1 LSNTA
6 NGILGAAQN
15 QASAKNKVGYAKTA
29 GTVPKNGDFA
39 STVANLA
46 GRGGE
51 GGRKGANL
59 SIQTAGAA
67 ARSVPAE
74 QTGDTRVRT
83 SSSNLP
89 GIAEALR
96 RAGAE
101 VAEKAAVR
109 SDELAGLKIPTGKA
123 VPGDALPGDAKPDR
137 AVPTDAVPGEKAVAA
152 AGGKA
157 DVDSSAKAAA
167 RRDADPIDPIAKT
180 DKILG
185 EKVPVFQDLADKSA
199 EKLPTETQGRVKN
212 EPADLKSDEAADV
225 EAGAAPDTGN
235 AVDVGNL
242 LALLAAPNAAAQA
255 MTNGQAIAAAA
266 GGQTGDEQPD
276 GKAADLVDIHA
287 DVASVL
293 ADDAAHADAA
303 AVDMAATK
311 SESDADQLFRL
322 IRADG
327 KGRDVDMSISADG
340 ERATV
345 RDANPTGP
353 KGETVTV
360 VDARRYIGLASTG
373 NSAAVTTALTHDPS
387 WAASLSSTG
396 SLLQPHEAMTGKV
409 VNTLKIQMHPIE
421 LGLVTATLRL
431 HGDTLVVSLQVQT
444 GEAYRQLSE
453 DQDAMVKALRDQGFA
468 VDQVSV
474 QFTPADRG
482 AETQQGDGQSPQP
495 QPQFSSQPQARE
507 GGNGRQGAEGQA
519 ARSFA
524 REEASHEGNTSDN
537 AAGLAGNQ
545 SLRSGGVY
553 L

>member
-101 VAEKAAVR
+101 GAEKAAVR

-137 AVPTDAVPGEKAVAA
+137 AVPIDAVPGEKAVAIS
-152 AGGKA
+152 GGKA
-157 DVDSSAKAAA
+157 DVDSGTKAAT
-167 RRDADPIDPIAKT
+167 RRDGDPIAKT
-180 DKILG
+180 DKILD
-185 EKVPVFQDLADKSA
+185 EKVPVFHDLADKSA
-199 EKLPTETQGRVKN
+199 ERLPAETQGRVKN
-212 EPADLKSDEAADV
+212 EPTDRKSDKAADV
-225 EAGAAPDTGN
+225 EAGALPDTGN

-242 LALLAAPNAAAQA
+242 LALLAAPNAAAQV
-255 MTNGQAIAAAA
+255 MTNGQAIAVAAAA
-266 GGQTGDEQPD
+266 GGQTGDEQPN

-287 DVASVL
+287 DVSSAL

-327 KGRDVDMSISADG
+327 KGRDVDMSISVDG
-340 ERATV
+340 ERTTV

-373 NSAAVTTALTHDPS
+373 NSAAVTTALTQDPS

-482 AETQQGDGQSPQP
+482 ADAQQGDGQSQQQ

-507 GGNGRQGAEGQA
+507 GGNGRQSGDGQA
-519 ARSFA
+519 ARSFS

-537 AAGLAGNQ
+537 AAGVAGSQ

>member
-1 LSNTA
+1 MSNTA
-6 NGILGAAQN
+6 NGILGAAPHLT
-15 QASAKNKVGYAKTA
+15 SAKNKAGHAKTA
-29 GTVPKNGDFA
+29 ETAPKSGDFA

-59 SIQTAGAA
+59 SIPASVTA
-67 ARSVPAE
+67 ARSISAE
-74 QTGDTRVRT
+74 QTGDTRIRT
-83 SSSNLP
+83 SNSSLP
-89 GIAEALR
+89 AIAEVLR

-101 VAEKAAVR
+101 KAADKAAAT
-109 SDELAGLKIPTGKA
+109 SDELAGLKA
-123 VPGDALPGDAKPDR
+123 EPGETVRGNAA
-137 AVPTDAVPGEKAVAA
+137 PGEKAAA
-152 AGGKA
+152 ETGGKTTGGKA
-157 DVDSSAKAAA
+157 DADSGTKTAAQASA
-167 RRDADPIDPIAKT
+167 RPDADPIAKT
-180 DKILG
+180 DKAFD
-185 EKVPVFQDLADKSA
+185 EKPVAFHDLADKPG
-199 EKLPTETQGRVKN
+199 EKSRTETQGKTKA
-212 EPADLKSDEAADV
+212 ESTDLKSDKVPDADA
-225 EAGAAPDTGN
+225 EAGAVPDTGST
-235 AVDVGNL
+235 ADVGNL
-242 LALLAAPNAAAQA
+242 LALLTAPNAVAQVVA
-255 MTNGQAIAAAA
+255 NGQAAAA
-266 GGQTGDEQPD
+266 GGQNGDEQPD
-276 GKAADLVDIHA
+276 GEVKGRIDAHGD
-287 DVASVL
+287 ASSAL
-293 ADDAAHADAA
+293 ADGAHADAA
-303 AVDMAATK
+303 AVETAAAK
-311 SESDADQLFRL
+311 SESDTDQLFRL

-340 ERATV
+340 ERTAV
-345 RDANPTGP
+345 RDANPTGA

-373 NSAAVTTALTHDPS
+373 NSAAVTTALTQDPS

-431 HGDTLVVSLQVQT
+431 HGDELTVSLQVQT
-444 GEAYRQLSE
+444 AEAYRQLSD

-474 QFTPADRG
+474 QFTPADRNSG
-482 AETQQGDGQSPQP
+482 TQQGDGQSQQQQQ

-524 REEASHEGNTSDN
+524 REEASHEGTTSDN
-537 AAGLAGNQ
+537 AAGLAGGQ

>member
-1 LSNTA
+1 MSNTA

-15 QASAKNKVGYAKTA
+15 QASAKNKVGYAKAA
-29 GTVPKNGDFA
+29 GTVPKTGEFA

-59 SIQTAGAA
+59 SIQSAGAA
-67 ARSVPAE
+67 ARSASTE
-74 QTGDTRVRT
+74 QTGDTRIRT

-89 GIAEALR
+89 AIAEALR
-96 RAGAE
+96 RTGAE
-101 VAEKAAVR
+101 GAEKAAAR
-109 SDELAGLKIPTGKA
+109 SDELAGLKALPGEAVPSDAMPEYA
-123 VPGDALPGDAKPDR
+123 VPGDA
-137 AVPTDAVPGEKAVAA
+137 VSGEKAMAA
-152 AGGKA
+152 AGAKA
-157 DVDSSAKAAA
+157 DVDGGTKASM
-167 RRDADPIDPIAKT
+167 RREAGPIDPTAKT
-180 DKILG
+180 DKILD
-185 EKVPVFQDLADKSA
+185 EKAPVFHGLADKPG
-199 EKLPTETQGRVKN
+199 EKLPAETQGRVKN
-212 EPADLKSDEAADV
+212 ESTDLKSDKAADA
-225 EAGAAPDTGN
+225 EAGAVPDTGN

-242 LALLAAPNAAAQA
+242 LALLAAPNAAMQV

-266 GGQTGDEQPD
+266 GGQTGDGQPG
-276 GKAADLVDIHA
+276 GKAADLIDTHA
-287 DVASVL
+287 DVSSAL

-303 AVDMAATK
+303 AVDMAAAK

-327 KGRDVDMSISADG
+327 KGRDVDMSISTNG

-373 NSAAVTTALTHDPS
+373 NSAAVTTALTQDPS

-474 QFTPADRG
+474 QLTPADRG
-482 AETQQGDGQSPQP
+482 ADTQQGDGQSQ
-495 QPQFSSQPQARE
+495 QQQSQFSSQPQARE
-507 GGNGRQGAEGQA
+507 GGNGRQGGEGQA
-519 ARSFA
+519 ARHFA
-524 REEASHEGNTSDN
+524 REEASHEGNKSDN
-537 AAGLAGNQ
+537 AAGLAGSQ

>member
-15 QASAKNKVGYAKTA
+15 QASAKNKVGYAKSA
-29 GTVPKNGDFA
+29 GTVPKSGDFA
-39 STVANLA
+39 NAVANLA
-46 GRGGE
+46 GRGNE

-67 ARSVPAE
+67 ARSVQAE
-74 QTGDTRVRT
+74 QAGEARVRA

-96 RAGAE
+96 RAAGVE
-101 VAEKAAVR
+101 GAEKAAAK
-109 SDELAGLKIPTGKA
+109 SDELAGLKT
-123 VPGDALPGDAKPDR
+123 
-137 AVPTDAVPGEKAVAA
+137 VPGEVLSDETMPHDAVRGDAAPGDVVPGENAA
-152 AGGKA
+152 AGTNGKA
-157 DVDSSAKAAA
+157 DADSGTKTAAQTFTKFG
-167 RRDADPIDPIAKT
+167 ADPVAKT
-180 DKILG
+180 DRVSH
-185 EKVPVFQDLADKSA
+185 ENAPVFRDLA
-199 EKLPTETQGRVKN
+199 EKPRTETQDKTKS
-212 EPADLKSDEAADV
+212 EPADVKSDKAADV
-225 EAGAAPDTGN
+225 EAGAAPDAGST
-235 AVDVGNL
+235 VDVGNL
-242 LALLAAPNAAAQA
+242 LALLAAPNAAAQV

-266 GGQTGDEQPD
+266 AAGGQTGGEQPD
-276 GKAADLVDIHA
+276 GKAVDLIDTHA
-287 DVASVL
+287 DVSSAL

-303 AVDMAATK
+303 AVDMAAVK

-340 ERATV
+340 ERAAV

-373 NSAAVTTALTHDPS
+373 NSAAVTTALTQDPS

-396 SLLQPHEAMTGKV
+396 GLRPAHEAMTGKV

-431 HGDTLVVSLQVQT
+431 HGDELTVSLQVQT
-444 GEAYRQLSE
+444 AEAYRQLSD

-474 QFTPADRG
+474 QLTPADRN
-482 AETQQGDGQSPQP
+482 ADPQQGDGQSQQQ

-507 GGNGRQGAEGQA
+507 GGNGRQGGEGQA
-519 ARSFA
+519 ARNFA
-524 REEASHEGNTSDN
+524 REEASHEGTKSDN
-537 AAGLAGNQ
+537 AAGLAGSQ